1 MQTFDQSIHSLFK
14 KDLITY
20 DEALRR
26 ASNPDEF
33 KLKMQGIQSTSDL
46 AQEEMEKGM
55 TDLSDGG
62 GGGGDSPFEFN

>member
-1 MQTFDQSIHSLFK
+1 MQTFDQSIFNLYK

-33 KLKMQGIQSTSDL
+33 KLKIQGIQSTSDL
-46 AQEEMEKGM
+46 AQEEMEKSM
-55 TDLSDGG
+55 SDFMDDR
-62 GGGGDSPFEFN
+62 GDSEFEFS